1 MIVEE
6 CRLAGIVILG
16 ATCLGLRAVLLVGG
30 FLVECRELVA
40 LWFFGC

>member
-6 CRLAGIVILG
+6 RRLVGIVILG
-16 ATCLGLRAVLLVGG
+16 ATCLGSRAVLLVGG
-30 FLVECRELVA
+30 FLVRCRELIA